1 MQGFLLKLLVSAV
14 QNEQIRRFLF
24 EVVDR
29 LATLL
34 LPKLAAVIPVAV
46 GAGIKG
52 LGDILPDIDIPD
64 LPDVVETVRR
74 GVNNQLPD
82 GIDIPI
88 VSDAFEQFTGLDLS
102 DLLLGRDR

>member
-1 MQGFLLKLLVSAV
+1 MQTFILALIVKAV
-14 QNEQIRRFLF
+14 QNDKIRTFLF

-29 LATLL
+29 LAAVL
-34 LPKLAAVIPVAV
+34 LPKLASVIPVAV

-52 LGDILPDIDIPD
+52 LGDIIPDIDLPG

-82 GIDIPI
+82 GIDIPL